1 MTFASSTA
9 AAPATYP
16 ASGLAEQRAH
26 IRWRGDNPAVVVHLA
41 GARTTGAVRDIS
53 AGGAALAM
61 SPGAMVGMSAKV
73 EINGTVHLTGTVV
86 RVFRGGCAV
95 RWSIP
100 ENVASYIDQAI
111 QFGLGP
117 AEW

>member
-1 MTFASSTA
+1 MTLASATA
-9 AAPATYP
+9 VYP
-16 ASGLAEQRAH
+16 AFDPAAGMAEQRAH
-26 IRWRGDNPAVVVHLA
+26 IRWRGGNPAVVVHLA

-73 EINGTVHLTGTVV
+73 EINGTVHLAGTVV

-100 ENVASYIDQAI
+100 ANVAAYIDQAI

-117 AEW
+117 DEW

>member
-1 MTFASSTA
+1 MTLASATA
-9 AAPATYP
+9 ASPMNFPSA
-16 ASGLAEQRAH
+16 GMAEQRAH
-26 IRWRGDNPAVVVHLA
+26 IRWRGGNPPVVVHVA
-41 GARTTGAVRDIS
+41 GARTTATVRDIS

-61 SPGAMVGMSAKV
+61 SPGAMVGMSARV
-73 EINGTVHLTGTVV
+73 EINSTVHLTGRVI

-100 ENVASYIDQAI
+100 ENVAAYIDQAI